1 MKKTII
7 VFDMDETLG
16 YFSDIGTLYFFLKEH
31 TLIKDIS
38 DFFKL
43 LDQFPELFN
52 VNILQ
57 ILKYIKQKK
66 EGKKVNKVIIYT
78 NNISGKDWPQ
88 LISKYFN
95 YKLKTKL
102 FDDVISGFIDFEGK
116 VIDHRR
122 TSQMKHYGDLQ
133 KILKLN
139 TSIKNHI
146 FFADDVYHEFMFEDN
161 IYYAKVEP
169 YKLVLSYSNFI
180 NRLTPIFDK
189 QTLDFIKS
197 NYKPYY
203 NIRNYYKSTIT
214 EKDIQTMNTLY
225 KELKYFFTHIR
236 STPTRKQKKISH
248 RNKTQ
253 KSIKL

>member
-16 YFSDIGTLYFFLKEH
+16 YFSDIGTLYFFLKDKGVIH
-31 TLIKDIS
+31 TNQE
-38 DFFKL
+38 FFKI
-43 LDQFPELFN
+43 LDQYPELLN

-57 ILKYIKQKK
+57 ILKYVKQKK
-66 EGKKVNKVIIYT
+66 DTKKANKIIIYT
-78 NNISGKDWPQ
+78 NNISGKDWPD

-102 FDDVISGFIDFEGK
+102 FDDVIAGFLDFEGN
-116 VIDHRR
+116 VIDYRR

-139 TSIKNHI
+139 TSSKNHI

-169 YKLVLSYSNFI
+169 YKLVLSYSNFV
-180 NRLTPIFDK
+180 NRLEPIFDK
-189 QTLDFIKS
+189 ETMKVIKEE
-197 NYKPYY
+197 YKPYY
-203 NIRNYYKSTIT
+203 NIRKYNKPIIT
-214 EKDIQTMNTLY
+214 EKDIQNTNTLF

-236 STPTRKQKKISH
+236 SDPTRKQKKRSNK
-248 RNKTQ
+248 NKTQ